1 MMDEVFYIVK
11 IFFFP
16 LKEIYRPRLKD
27 SSRME
32 NFSPK
37 NKTHKSVLEKEFTSL
52 VRWKLAVRVHN
63 TFAIGRLYQLMLKLR
78 RSGSFVSLPNFAFS
92 EICLKSAMVGVV
104 TP

>member
-1 MMDEVFYIVK
+1 
-11 IFFFP
+11 
-16 LKEIYRPRLKD
+16 
-27 SSRME
+27 ME